1 VSIVANIVLAF
12 NNINMTEIKDDGAL
26 ERLKD
31 FFAEQMERTIERDM
45 MMAEAQR
52 AAIEE
57 LTPTKAQAAW
67 GAAQFAP
74 GAASLDLSGG
84 MVIPPPEGLKL
95 QDLPAYMLEGE
106 KMLSAAENWERGG
119 WGYLEA
125 IAQGLGS
132 LGDATYAAGPL
143 VGATLGSVFKA
154 PGVAR
159 NIAKAAL
166 SARQVGKGAKTNV
179 NVVSDIDR
187 GIGALPRAGATMT
200 AGSVPNRLNYT
211 PYMGEIG
218 KDPLPK
224 HMREIETR
232 FADQLNSDVDGAIE
246 QYKNLPDSD
255 GGRIISVDIARE
267 LSPDYVA
274 DRSLSAAVH
283 EPSSAFIKEHY
294 ARMLKSEVPPDK
306 FNEVL
311 FTAGG
316 TGAGKST
323 ALADALLDKTVKS
336 HLVYDGNLAGYSSS
350 KGKIQQALDTGK
362 DVTIAYVHR
371 HPIEALT
378 GGALPRATK
387 QGRTV
392 PIDAHASTHVRSI
405 ETVKD
410 LAKHYDGNPNV
421 DIRVID
427 NTRGKGNAL
436 DAGNDLSGLP
446 EYDYNELLQEATD
459 ELNKALKEGKIS
471 QKVYD
476 GFIGS

>member
-26 ERLKD
+26 ERIKD

-187 GIGALPRAGATMT
+187 GIGALDTNLPVVMQPPIRVKHIYQEFGIDEVRRAEAALKRQQGDLDSVEAMVKRAEAVNPPFQANIDSVANSVGGEKAGKYIKLSDGSDFDVEVKTQKSIASKIERRPGMAPADFTDGVRTTIYLDTATQADEAVDQIGRLYTTIDRGWQRMPES
-200 AGSVPNRLNYT
+200 GYFDRKLNILVPNKNGKMIVAEVQLKT
-211 PYMGEIG
+211 PEIHEAG
-218 KDPLPK
+218 LKGHK
-224 HMREIETR
+224 WYER
-232 FADQLNSDVDGAIE
+232 S
-246 QYKNLPDSD
+246 
-255 GGRIISVDIARE
+255 RE
-267 LSPDYVA
+267 LEGQYQHAIPPDRLGEYHLA
-274 DRSLSAAVH
+274 LSEQLRLYGDAAAVT
-283 EPSSAFIKEHY
+283 
-294 ARMLKSEVPPDK
+294 D
-306 FNEVL
+306 
-311 FTAGG
+311 
-316 TGAGKST
+316 
-323 ALADALLDKTVKS
+323 
-336 HLVYDGNLAGYSSS
+336 
-350 KGKIQQALDTGK
+350 
-362 DVTIAYVHR
+362 
-371 HPIEALT
+371 
-378 GGALPRATK
+378 
-387 QGRTV
+387 
-392 PIDAHASTHVRSI
+392 
-405 ETVKD
+405 
-410 LAKHYDGNPNV
+410 
-421 DIRVID
+421 
-427 NTRGKGNAL
+427 
-436 DAGNDLSGLP
+436 P
-446 EYDYNELLQEATD
+446 EIMVQLIPKL
-459 ELNKALKEGKIS
+459 
-471 QKVYD
+471 
-476 GFIGS
+476 